1 MNIEDGL
8 PKIGAWQFTDLR
20 KEGGGGGLTRK
31 RAVVFL
37 KGG

>member
-20 KEGGGGGLTRK
+20 KEGGGLTRK